1 MRIGAVK
8 EPGEGG
14 AAWRCKGRAVGESES
29 GGLKLNNVV
38 FVAELDWRWFA
49 LLSELVRVPSW
60 PAISFFRGQGQ
71 PDFFRWRG

>member
-49 LLSELVRVPSW
+49 LLSELVLRLLFSTK
-60 PAISFFRGQGQ
+60 AFHQKKKGFTKGSAT
-71 PDFFRWRG
+71 